1 MKKNY
6 VIVSMI
12 IIVAVIIGL
21 ITYSCFSSVNK
32 TNSEEETDTIAI
44 SDGIDDIDDIYD
56 DSSAV
61 DSVCIIDEVDELEI
75 PTNNPDNEEY

>member
-44 SDGIDDIDDIYD
+44 SDDIDDIYD